1 MFFQIYI
8 NTFKYNQTTNF
19 AFQRD
24 ISPYIFFYFNQLLKE
39 WNDGVGDNEILKLR
53 MKMKEN
59 KN

>member
-39 WNDGVGDNEILKLR
+39 WNDGVGDNEILKQQ
-53 MKMKEN
+53 KI
-59 KN
+59 